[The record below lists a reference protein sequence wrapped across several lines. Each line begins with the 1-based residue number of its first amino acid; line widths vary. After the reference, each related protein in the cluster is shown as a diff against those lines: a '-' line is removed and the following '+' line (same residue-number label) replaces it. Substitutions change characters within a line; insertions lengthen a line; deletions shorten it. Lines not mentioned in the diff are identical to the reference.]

1 MANAKKAQQAVLKAA
16 RKAGVQ
22 GDPTIYAARLDSARS
37 NLDRVNIA
45 IMQVAREAARGGFRD
60 DTNKITRINT
70 QLSALYD
77 QLKVII
83 DDLDNKA

>member
-22 GDPTIYAARLDSARS
+22 GDPTIYAARLDAY
-37 NLDRVNIA
+37 RVTLNKVLVGVMMI
-45 IMQVAREAARGGFRD
+45 AREAGRGGFRD
-60 DTNKITRINT
+60 DANKLSRITS
-70 QLSALYD
+70 QLAESYD

-83 DDLDNKA
+83 DDLDNKS

>member
-1 MANAKKAQQAVLKAA
+1 MANEQAKRAVLKAA

-22 GDPTIYAARLDSARS
+22 GDPTIYAARLDAARS

-60 DTNKITRINT
+60 DANKITRINV

-83 DDLDNKA
+83 NELDSKS